1 MNATVQTSLKLAGAT
16 VAAFFLGL
24 VVVLGATRVVGRNVT
39 ADRAAEILADAIPP
53 AARARCEEDR
63 PAPARL
69 VSGATFDFYDR
80 EGAPLYPGAPALDA
94 ALLERAQRE
103 GRRSA
108 GDFDRA
114 SQGSRAVVR
123 LDGAGR
129 CAYAEARWQ
138 FDGKPLGA
146 ALLVT
151 AAGAA
156 AVALL
161 LAIFVAVLVVRP
173 LLTRIRGLRRAA
185 LSVGSATY
193 DAAPAWDD
201 EAGEIARALAVAHER
216 IVLDAKLRTDRSAS
230 LAWVLAEVG
239 HDVRTPLSSLQLA
252 LDELAEQ
259 LPTDALPVLRRALSD
274 VVYLR
279 SLTSNLLYAS
289 GLRGEREDAATGT
302 TAIDLGEIATRAF
315 ERAAPFALRRGIDL
329 VREVETGLVADG
341 DETGT
346 EQALTNLLEN
356 SIAHS
361 EPGTNV
367 RLVAARVDGA
377 IRIVVED
384 DGKGVVPEDLPRLG
398 EKIFRE
404 DRARSRDGRGTG
416 LGLAITRAVCER
428 AGWSVRFEPVVP
440 CGLRVVIDARS
451 K

>member
-24 VVVLGATRVVGRNVT
+24 VVVLGAARVVGRNVT

-53 AARARCEEDR
+53 VARVRCEEDR

-80 EGAPLYPGAPALDA
+80 EGAPLYPGAPALDT
-94 ALLERAQRE
+94 ALLVRAQQE

-114 SQGSRAVVR
+114 SQGSRAVIL

-161 LAIFVAVLVVRP
+161 LAFFVAVLVVRP

-216 IVLDAKLRTDRSAS
+216 IVLDAKLRADRSAS

-289 GLRGEREDAATGT
+289 GLRGERADTAGT

-329 VREVETGLVADG
+329 VREVEAGLVADG
-341 DETGT
+341 DETGP

-367 RLVAARVDGA
+367 RLVAKRVDGA

-384 DGKGVVPEDLPRLG
+384 DGTGVVPEDLPRLG
-398 EKIFRE
+398 EKNFRE
-404 DRARSRDGRGTG
+404 DRTRSRDGRGTG

-440 CGLRVVIDARS
+440 CGLRAVIDARS